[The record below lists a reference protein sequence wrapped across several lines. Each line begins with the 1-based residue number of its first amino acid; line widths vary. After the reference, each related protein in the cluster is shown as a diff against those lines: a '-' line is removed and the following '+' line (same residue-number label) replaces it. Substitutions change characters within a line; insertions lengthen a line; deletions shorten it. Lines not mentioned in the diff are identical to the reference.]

1 MEGNRVIYFD
11 NSSTTKPFREVL
23 ESFSKVSSEFYGNPS
38 SLHGL
43 GAQSEK
49 LLSQAREQI
58 AKLLH
63 VQKNEIYFTSGGTE
77 SNNIAIKGTALMHKG
92 RGKHLITTEIEHPS
106 VKESM
111 EQLKELGFRVTYIP
125 VDANGVV
132 KTEDIEKAICHDT
145 ILVSVMH
152 VNNEIGAI
160 QPIEEI
166 GQLLTQYSKILFHVD
181 YVQGIGK
188 VPLDIHE
195 SYIDLCTISGHKF
208 HGLKGTGALYVRDG
222 VRISSLISGGGQ
234 EWKLRSGTEN
244 VAGMVAMS
252 KALRMTFLEQEK
264 HLNHMVQIKDFLR
277 SKLEMIEGV
286 TIHTP
291 ITYSAPHILNFS
303 IKGFKAEVFV
313 HALEEMQVIVS
324 TTSACSS
331 KKQKPSSTLLAMGIP
346 EEEAL
351 SAIRISLSY
360 ENTQGEAEQFIKIVN
375 QAVAR
380 LRKVMN

>member
-1 MEGNRVIYFD
+1 MIYFD
-11 NSSTTKPFREVL
+11 NSSTTKPFREVI
-23 ESFSKVSSEFYGNPS
+23 ESFSKVSSEFFGNPS

-49 LLSQAREQI
+49 LLSQARDQM

-77 SNNIAIKGTALMHKG
+77 SNNIAIKGTALKHKG

-106 VKESM
+106 VRESM
-111 EQLKELGFRVTYIP
+111 EQLSELGFRVTYVP

-132 KTEDIEKAICHDT
+132 KVEDIEKAICHDT

-152 VNNEIGAI
+152 VNNEIGSV
-160 QPIEEI
+160 QPIKEI
-166 GQLLTQYSKILFHVD
+166 GQLLNQYSKILFHVD
-181 YVQGIGK
+181 YVQGVGK
-188 VPLDIHE
+188 VPLNIHE
-195 SYIDLCTISGHKF
+195 SQIDLCTISGHKF
-208 HGLKGTGALYVRDG
+208 HGLKGTGVLYVREG
-222 VRISSLISGGGQ
+222 VRISSLITGGGQ

-244 VAGMVAMS
+244 VAGMVAMA
-252 KALRMTFLEQEK
+252 KALRLTFLEQEK
-264 HLNHMVQIKDFLR
+264 NLNRMVNIRDFLR
-277 SKLEMIEGV
+277 NKLEMIEGV
-286 TIHTP
+286 MIHTP
-291 ITYSAPHILNFS
+291 ITHSAPHILNFS

-313 HALEEMQVIVS
+313 HALEEMHVFVS

-331 KKQKPSSTLLAMGIP
+331 KKQKASNTLLAMGIP
-346 EEEAL
+346 EEDAL

-360 ENTQGEAEQFIKIVN
+360 ENTLDEAEQFIKAVN
-375 QAVAR
+375 EAVSR